1 MIKKRMRER
10 KMEEGSSSV
19 GYIKD
24 GKEGKRDYRL
34 KDSYGKLRYSIIIL
48 AFYSTPRVESTVV
61 YLY

>member
-10 KMEEGSSSV
+10 KMEEGSSV

-24 GKEGKRDYRL
+24 GKEGKGDYRL
-34 KDSYGKLRYSIIIL
+34 KDSNGKLRYSILIL